1 MGKTTKLARK
11 FAVIGAA
18 FAIGGTVLLAA
29 APADAT
35 TAPTPES
42 GVVGGW
48 TEGQGAFVVGI
59 GVRATANHVGK
70 AESKT
75 ISGTSNKRAHGW
87 TTWTTWTTWAGT
99 RHYTTAQLEHYW
111 PASGVIAT
119 SGRKYGTGGTE
130 AISPWKAFNPNAT
143 SGGNGTARTYYG
155 R

>member
-1 MGKTTKLARK
+1 MGKKIGLARK
-11 FAVIGAA
+11 FAAVGAA
-18 FAIGGTVLLAA
+18 FAVGGTVLLGT
-29 APADAT
+29 APANAT
-35 TAPTPES
+35 TVPTPES

-48 TEGQGAFVVGI
+48 VEGRGTSATGI
-59 GVRATANHVGK
+59 GVLATVNHVGK
-70 AESKT
+70 AETKT
-75 ISGTSNKRAHGW
+75 ISGTSNKRAHG
-87 TTWTTWTTWAGT
+87 WTTWAGT

-143 SGGNGTARTYYG
+143 SNGNGQARTYYG